1 MQEIAQPLKALVNSI
16 AWNEIKTYVD
26 WRRER
31 LFRSLLQVKTTEE
44 IHHVRGQIEEL
55 ERLLRL
61 RDEVNHAE
69 KEILSKGR

>member
-1 MQEIAQPLKALVNSI
+1 MQEIAQPLKALVNSA
-16 AWNEIKTYVD
+16 AWNEMKTYVD

-31 LFRSLLQVKTTEE
+31 LFRSLLQVKETEE